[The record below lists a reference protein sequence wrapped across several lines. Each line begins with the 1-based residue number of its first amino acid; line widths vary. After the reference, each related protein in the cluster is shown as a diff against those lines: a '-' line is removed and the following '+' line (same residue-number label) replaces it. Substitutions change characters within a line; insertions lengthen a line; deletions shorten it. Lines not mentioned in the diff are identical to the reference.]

1 MVLCFGWRIPI
12 CQVKPIMCLHYVDYL
27 VWGSKYC
34 SLLLIEIHICLQTLN
49 TECVNF
55 LVTKDHALVK
65 RRDVTLGFTIV
76 GMIAKDKSMGFQ
88 NMILEFQ
95 DVCKVQNF
103 KLRGQIDRQKDRGCL
118 IIGFKIVFRQFLQ
131 RYNLICVCTIED
143 FCTILFVC
151 ERCTCLETY
160 CI

>member
-1 MVLCFGWRIPI
+1 
-12 CQVKPIMCLHYVDYL
+12 MCLHYVDYL

-55 LVTKDHALVK
+55 LVTKDHAFVK

-95 DVCKVQNF
+95 DVCKV
-103 KLRGQIDRQKDRGCL
+103 
-118 IIGFKIVFRQFLQ
+118 
-131 RYNLICVCTIED
+131 
-143 FCTILFVC
+143 
-151 ERCTCLETY
+151 
-160 CI
+160 